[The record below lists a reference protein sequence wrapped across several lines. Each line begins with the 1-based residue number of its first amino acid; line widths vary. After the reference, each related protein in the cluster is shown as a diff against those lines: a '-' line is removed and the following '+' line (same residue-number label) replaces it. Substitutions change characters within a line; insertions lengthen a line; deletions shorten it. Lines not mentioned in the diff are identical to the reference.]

1 MNSENMVEKYT
12 KYYHSKMTDTVLAGL
27 LLTVVGMASDLWK
40 NPPTGWYL
48 LRALDMNDWYFLV

>member
-27 LLTVVGMASDLWK
+27 LLTVVGMASDL
-40 NPPTGWYL
+40 
-48 LRALDMNDWYFLV
+48 